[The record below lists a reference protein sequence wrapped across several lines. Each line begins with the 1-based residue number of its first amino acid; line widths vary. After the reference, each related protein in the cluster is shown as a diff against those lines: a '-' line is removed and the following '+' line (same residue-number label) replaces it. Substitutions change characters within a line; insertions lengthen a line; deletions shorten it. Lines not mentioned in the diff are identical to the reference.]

1 MMFRY
6 RFDRFQLTYFVCF
19 IVSQIGD
26 FYWIIPRIVVSFI
39 FRIFIDTQFSQL
51 IQQCDRIK

>member
-1 MMFRY
+1 MFRY

-19 IVSQIGD
+19 IVSRIGD

-39 FRIFIDTQFSQL
+39 FRIFIDTQFFQL